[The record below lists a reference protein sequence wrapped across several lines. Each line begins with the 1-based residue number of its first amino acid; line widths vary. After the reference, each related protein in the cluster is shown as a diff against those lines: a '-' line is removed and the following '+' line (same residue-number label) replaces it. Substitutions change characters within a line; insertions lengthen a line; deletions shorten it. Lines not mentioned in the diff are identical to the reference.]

1 MEEHLTERMT
11 IPNHS
16 ERTLTLIVEPW
27 ANEYHIAPGAAL
39 VVEVEGPAAYA
50 SAGVFV
56 EWFVSDADE
65 VVSAWA
71 WDGADARVL
80 EPDGRVVADWTGL
93 RVPRFAEL
101 DQRRE
106 SGADIESDARGG
118 AADRGE
124 HPSGHR
130 RA

>member
-1 MEEHLTERMT
+1 MEEHVIERMT
-11 IPNHS
+11 IPNYS

-27 ANEYHIAPGAAL
+27 ANEYPIAPGAAL
-39 VVEVEGPAAYA
+39 IVEVEGPAAYA

-56 EWFVSDADE
+56 EWSVSDADE

-101 DQRRE
+101 DRRPE
-106 SGADIESDARGG
+106 SGDQTGADA
-118 AADRGE
+118 
-124 HPSGHR
+124 
-130 RA
+130 